1 MSPRGPVNRSAVGAS
16 AGLTTLVGLAV
27 VAQARLRAVTRTRK
41 RRLVRIVAISPGDV
55 MQERERLAA
64 VVDELNRHVAPAH
77 GCELKLW
84 RYESDAHPG
93 VHHRG
98 RRA

>member
-1 MSPRGPVNRSAVGAS
+1 
-16 AGLTTLVGLAV
+16 
-27 VAQARLRAVTRTRK
+27 VTRTRK